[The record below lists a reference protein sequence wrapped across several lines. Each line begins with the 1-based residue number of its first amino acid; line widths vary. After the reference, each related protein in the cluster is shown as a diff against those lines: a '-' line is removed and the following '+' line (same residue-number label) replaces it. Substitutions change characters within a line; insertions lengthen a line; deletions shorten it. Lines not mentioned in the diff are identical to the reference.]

1 MLVHKSVRKKL
12 LTYLK
17 RMTEKLYGMQ
27 PCKNREY
34 PKIINEKHFDRLCGY
49 IDQRHTVVGG
59 EWSRKSG
66 KIEPTILT
74 RVSWDSPVMQEEI
87 FGPILPVLVYEDL
100 DEAIAQI
107 LWHCIS
113 LQEAAGQKK
122 RYSDRFPMAGD
133 VSMIQLSIW
142 LLRICHLEVSGKV
155 EWDPTM
161 EKQGLIHLPIERAF

>member
-1 MLVHKSVRKKL
+1 MK
-12 LTYLK
+12 
-17 RMTEKLYGMQ
+17 M
-27 PCKNREY
+27 
-34 PKIINEKHFDRLCGY
+34 HFDRLCGY

-107 LWHCIS
+107 NSRPKS
-113 LQEAAGQKK
+113 LLGIVSLYKEAAGQKK
-122 RYSDRFPMAGD
+122 RVTRTDFLWRGMC
-133 VSMIQLSIW
+133 Q
-142 LLRICHLEVSGKV
+142 
-155 EWDPTM
+155 
-161 EKQGLIHLPIERAF
+161 